1 MSPTPPRVRPAA
13 LPAPAGLPL
22 PTTLRIPAGDHHLQ
36 ATWDHAEQGP
46 RAVVLLA
53 PALAVPAG
61 WYGAFAA
68 HLAGRG
74 LSVLRFDYWGFA
86 GSLDGP
92 VSRHPASATDWGAD
106 LGAAIRHARARADAA
121 GVPLV
126 LVTHSF
132 GAQALG
138 LTDQGG
144 LLDGLFTVASQ
155 LGSLHH
161 WSGWDRLRLELMMRL
176 LVPTLTTGFG
186 HYPRWAGLGAP
197 LPRSMA
203 REWSGWTLR
212 PDFHLSL
219 GAEANYARVTCATR
233 VIAVAD
239 DPLAPRG
246 AVAALA
252 QALPAARMEVV
263 HPDDHGLEGLGHFGW
278 FRPPAARLWTEL
290 ADWVGRT
297 VGSPAPAGTR

>member
-1 MSPTPPRVRPAA
+1 MSPAPPTALRTGAA
-13 LPAPAGLPL
+13 HQDGLPL
-22 PTTLRIPAGDHHLQ
+22 PAALRIRAGDHHLQ
-36 ATWDHAEQGP
+36 ATWDHAPGAP
-46 RAVVLLA
+46 WAVVLLA
-53 PALAVPAG
+53 PALAVPAR
-61 WYGAFAA
+61 WYAPFAA
-68 HLAGRG
+68 HLAARG
-74 LSVLRFDYWGFA
+74 ISVLRFDYWGFA

-92 VSRHPASATDWGAD
+92 VSRHPATASDWGAD

-155 LGSLHH
+155 LGSLRH
-161 WSGWDRLRLELMMRL
+161 WSGWDRVRLELLARL
-176 LVPTLTTGFG
+176 LVPTLTTGLG
-186 HYPRWAGLGAP
+186 HYPRWGGLGAP

-203 REWSGWTLR
+203 REWSGWMR
-212 PDFHLSL
+212 RDDFHLSL
-219 GAEANYARVTCATR
+219 GAATNYARVTCATR
-233 VIAVAD
+233 VIALAD

-246 AVAALA
+246 SVAALA
-252 QALPAARMEVV
+252 KALPAAQLELVD
-263 HPDDHGLEGLGHFGW
+263 PADHGLEGLGHFGW

-290 ADWVGRT
+290 VDWVGRT
-297 VGSPAPAGTR
+297 VGGPPVALAQ